1 MKSRRLISLL
11 VVLTSI
17 LLITG
22 CSGSKEIKFPAEKED
37 IEQAISKYNLS
48 WTVEEERLEDA
59 ELSTSGQGKV
69 FAINMDNKQLGELT
83 TIKKDDIK
91 FISLILYGKPEDD
104 NQDDEKHF
112 AEYEKE
118 DWENIFLLISDLYG
132 ETKYASEAYR
142 DMMDF
147 YTDEKQDDDEQKNIL
162 FSDDYENLYY
172 NVWFREKGKNE
183 TYTSDDYVTETES
196 IDWDNAATIALSN
209 QAGSEFFLEGLS
221 RYIEI
226 E

>member
-1 MKSRRLISLL
+1 MKSRRLISRL

-22 CSGSKEIKFPAEKED
+22 CSVSKEIKFPAENED

-147 YTDEKQDDDEQKNIL
+147 LLTKNKMMMSRRI
-162 FSDDYENLYY
+162 YY
-172 NVWFREKGKNE
+172 SVMTMRISTIMCGLGKKAKMKH
-183 TYTSDDYVTETES
+183 TP
-196 IDWDNAATIALSN
+196 LMMM
-209 QAGSEFFLEGLS
+209 
-221 RYIEI
+221 
-226 E
+226 

>member
-1 MKSRRLISLL
+1 ML

-22 CSGSKEIKFPAEKED
+22 CNGSKEIRFSAEKED
-37 IEQAISKYNLS
+37 IEKVISKYNLA

-104 NQDDEKHF
+104 NEEDEKYF
-112 AEYEKE
+112 VEYKKE
-118 DWENIFLLISDLYG
+118 DWENIFLLISDLHG
-132 ETKYASEAYR
+132 ETKYASEASR

-147 YTDEKQDDDEQKNIL
+147 YTAEKQDDDKQKNIL
-162 FSDDYENLYY
+162 FSDNYENFYY
-172 NVWFREKGKNE
+172 NVWFREKGKSE
-183 TYTSDDYVTETES
+183 TYTSVDDVIETES
-196 IDWDNAATIALSN
+196 IDWDNAATIILSN

-221 RYIEI
+221 RHIDI
-226 E
+226 D

>member
-1 MKSRRLISLL
+1 MSIKKLL
-11 VVLTSI
+11 RI
-17 LLITG
+17 LLIITSIMLVVG
-22 CSGSKEIKFPAEKED
+22 CNGSKEIRFPAEKED
-37 IEQAISKYNLS
+37 IEQAISKHNLG
-48 WTVEEERLEDA
+48 WTVEEERLEDV

-69 FAINMDNKQLGELT
+69 FAINMDNKKLGELT

-104 NQDDEKHF
+104 NEEDEKYF
-112 AEYEKE
+112 AEYKKE

-172 NVWFREKGKNE
+172 NVWFREKGKNCLHP
-183 TYTSDDYVTETES
+183 TPPYR
-196 IDWDNAATIALSN
+196 
-209 QAGSEFFLEGLS
+209 S
-221 RYIEI
+221 RFDCSADC
-226 E
+226 